1 MALQPILDPCCG
13 AKMMWFD
20 KQNQR
25 ALFGDVRS
33 ESHTLCDGRA
43 LEIKPDLVMDFTAL
57 PFDDETFR
65 LVVFD
70 PPHLIYAGEK
80 SWLRKKYGRLNA
92 QWRESLKKGF
102 AECFRVLKP
111 EGILIFKWNESQIK
125 IKGGDMSVLREIGI
139 IARALDSIA
148 NIEFRD
154 IELARGQYLY
164 LVRIA
169 ENPGII
175 QEELSELLKVDRST
189 VARSV
194 KKLEAKGLVQQKAA
208 KDNKKNKEWFVTE
221 KGETLYPFI
230 LSENDYSEE
239 TSLQGFSQAEVQALE
254 KMLVR
259 VRENITGDW
268 EAVKKGQKR
277 NY

>member
-125 IKGGDMSVLREIGI
+125 IKEVL
-139 IARALDSIA
+139 ALTDQKPLFGHPSG
-148 NIEFRD
+148 R
-154 IELARGQYLY
+154 
-164 LVRIA
+164 
-169 ENPGII
+169 
-175 QEELSELLKVDRST
+175 
-189 VARSV
+189 
-194 KKLEAKGLVQQKAA
+194 KGLTHWYTFI
-208 KDNKKNKEWFVTE
+208 KDT
-221 KGETLYPFI
+221 P
-230 LSENDYSEE
+230 
-239 TSLQGFSQAEVQALE
+239 
-254 KMLVR
+254 
-259 VRENITGDW
+259 
-268 EAVKKGQKR
+268 
-277 NY
+277 

>member
-1 MALQPILDPCCG
+1 
-13 AKMMWFD
+13 MMWFD

-80 SWLRKKYGRLNA
+80 SWLRKKYGSLNA

-125 IKGGDMSVLREIGI
+125 IKEVL
-139 IARALDSIA
+139 ALTDQKPLFGHPSG
-148 NIEFRD
+148 R
-154 IELARGQYLY
+154 
-164 LVRIA
+164 
-169 ENPGII
+169 
-175 QEELSELLKVDRST
+175 
-189 VARSV
+189 
-194 KKLEAKGLVQQKAA
+194 KGLTHWYTFM
-208 KDNKKNKEWFVTE
+208 KDT
-221 KGETLYPFI
+221 P
-230 LSENDYSEE
+230 
-239 TSLQGFSQAEVQALE
+239 
-254 KMLVR
+254 
-259 VRENITGDW
+259 
-268 EAVKKGQKR
+268 
-277 NY
+277 

>member
-1 MALQPILDPCCG
+1 
-13 AKMMWFD
+13 MMWFD

-125 IKGGDMSVLREIGI
+125 IKEVL
-139 IARALDSIA
+139 ALTDQKPLFGHPSG
-148 NIEFRD
+148 R
-154 IELARGQYLY
+154 
-164 LVRIA
+164 
-169 ENPGII
+169 
-175 QEELSELLKVDRST
+175 
-189 VARSV
+189 
-194 KKLEAKGLVQQKAA
+194 KGLTHWYTFM
-208 KDNKKNKEWFVTE
+208 KDT
-221 KGETLYPFI
+221 P
-230 LSENDYSEE
+230 
-239 TSLQGFSQAEVQALE
+239 
-254 KMLVR
+254 
-259 VRENITGDW
+259 
-268 EAVKKGQKR
+268 
-277 NY
+277 

>member
-80 SWLRKKYGRLNA
+80 SWLRKKYGSLNA
-92 QWRESLKKGF
+92 QWRESLRKGF

-125 IKGGDMSVLREIGI
+125 IKEVL
-139 IARALDSIA
+139 ALTDQKPLFGHPSG
-148 NIEFRD
+148 R
-154 IELARGQYLY
+154 
-164 LVRIA
+164 
-169 ENPGII
+169 
-175 QEELSELLKVDRST
+175 
-189 VARSV
+189 
-194 KKLEAKGLVQQKAA
+194 KGLTHWYTFM
-208 KDNKKNKEWFVTE
+208 KDT
-221 KGETLYPFI
+221 P
-230 LSENDYSEE
+230 
-239 TSLQGFSQAEVQALE
+239 
-254 KMLVR
+254 
-259 VRENITGDW
+259 
-268 EAVKKGQKR
+268 
-277 NY
+277 

>member
-1 MALQPILDPCCG
+1 
-13 AKMMWFD
+13 MMWFD

-125 IKGGDMSVLREIGI
+125 IKEVL
-139 IARALDSIA
+139 ALTDQKPLFGHPSG
-148 NIEFRD
+148 R
-154 IELARGQYLY
+154 
-164 LVRIA
+164 
-169 ENPGII
+169 
-175 QEELSELLKVDRST
+175 
-189 VARSV
+189 
-194 KKLEAKGLVQQKAA
+194 KGLTHWYTFI
-208 KDNKKNKEWFVTE
+208 KDT
-221 KGETLYPFI
+221 P
-230 LSENDYSEE
+230 
-239 TSLQGFSQAEVQALE
+239 
-254 KMLVR
+254 
-259 VRENITGDW
+259 
-268 EAVKKGQKR
+268 
-277 NY
+277 

>member
-1 MALQPILDPCCG
+1 MRRQPMALQPILDPCCG

-80 SWLRKKYGRLNA
+80 SWLRKKYGSLNA

-125 IKGGDMSVLREIGI
+125 IKEVL
-139 IARALDSIA
+139 ALTDQKPLFGHPSG
-148 NIEFRD
+148 R
-154 IELARGQYLY
+154 
-164 LVRIA
+164 
-169 ENPGII
+169 
-175 QEELSELLKVDRST
+175 
-189 VARSV
+189 
-194 KKLEAKGLVQQKAA
+194 KGLTHWYTFM
-208 KDNKKNKEWFVTE
+208 KDT
-221 KGETLYPFI
+221 P
-230 LSENDYSEE
+230 
-239 TSLQGFSQAEVQALE
+239 
-254 KMLVR
+254 
-259 VRENITGDW
+259 
-268 EAVKKGQKR
+268 
-277 NY
+277 

>member
-80 SWLRKKYGRLNA
+80 SWLRKKYGSLNA

-102 AECFRVLKP
+102 VECFRVLKP

-125 IKGGDMSVLREIGI
+125 IKEVL
-139 IARALDSIA
+139 ALTDQKPLFGHPSG
-148 NIEFRD
+148 R
-154 IELARGQYLY
+154 
-164 LVRIA
+164 
-169 ENPGII
+169 
-175 QEELSELLKVDRST
+175 
-189 VARSV
+189 
-194 KKLEAKGLVQQKAA
+194 KGLTHWYTFM
-208 KDNKKNKEWFVTE
+208 KDT
-221 KGETLYPFI
+221 P
-230 LSENDYSEE
+230 
-239 TSLQGFSQAEVQALE
+239 
-254 KMLVR
+254 
-259 VRENITGDW
+259 
-268 EAVKKGQKR
+268 
-277 NY
+277 

>member
-1 MALQPILDPCCG
+1 MTLQPILDPCCG

-80 SWLRKKYGRLNA
+80 SWLRKKYGSLNA

-125 IKGGDMSVLREIGI
+125 IKEVL
-139 IARALDSIA
+139 ALTDQKPLFGHPSG
-148 NIEFRD
+148 R
-154 IELARGQYLY
+154 
-164 LVRIA
+164 
-169 ENPGII
+169 
-175 QEELSELLKVDRST
+175 
-189 VARSV
+189 
-194 KKLEAKGLVQQKAA
+194 KGLTHWYTFM
-208 KDNKKNKEWFVTE
+208 KDT
-221 KGETLYPFI
+221 P
-230 LSENDYSEE
+230 
-239 TSLQGFSQAEVQALE
+239 
-254 KMLVR
+254 
-259 VRENITGDW
+259 
-268 EAVKKGQKR
+268 
-277 NY
+277 

>member
-1 MALQPILDPCCG
+1 MASQPILDPCCG

-80 SWLRKKYGRLNA
+80 SWLRKKYGSLNA

-125 IKGGDMSVLREIGI
+125 IKEVL
-139 IARALDSIA
+139 ALTDQKPLFGHPSG
-148 NIEFRD
+148 R
-154 IELARGQYLY
+154 
-164 LVRIA
+164 
-169 ENPGII
+169 
-175 QEELSELLKVDRST
+175 
-189 VARSV
+189 
-194 KKLEAKGLVQQKAA
+194 KGLTHWYTFM
-208 KDNKKNKEWFVTE
+208 KDT
-221 KGETLYPFI
+221 P
-230 LSENDYSEE
+230 
-239 TSLQGFSQAEVQALE
+239 
-254 KMLVR
+254 
-259 VRENITGDW
+259 
-268 EAVKKGQKR
+268 
-277 NY
+277 

>member
-1 MALQPILDPCCG
+1 
-13 AKMMWFD
+13 MMWFD

-80 SWLRKKYGRLNA
+80 SWLRKKYGSLNA
-92 QWRESLKKGF
+92 QWRESLRKGF

-125 IKGGDMSVLREIGI
+125 IKEVL
-139 IARALDSIA
+139 ALTDQKPLFGHPSG
-148 NIEFRD
+148 R
-154 IELARGQYLY
+154 
-164 LVRIA
+164 
-169 ENPGII
+169 
-175 QEELSELLKVDRST
+175 
-189 VARSV
+189 
-194 KKLEAKGLVQQKAA
+194 KGLTHWYTFM
-208 KDNKKNKEWFVTE
+208 KDT
-221 KGETLYPFI
+221 P
-230 LSENDYSEE
+230 
-239 TSLQGFSQAEVQALE
+239 
-254 KMLVR
+254 
-259 VRENITGDW
+259 
-268 EAVKKGQKR
+268 
-277 NY
+277 

>member
-1 MALQPILDPCCG
+1 
-13 AKMMWFD
+13 MMWFD

-80 SWLRKKYGRLNA
+80 SWLRKKYGSLNA

-102 AECFRVLKP
+102 VECFRVLKP

-125 IKGGDMSVLREIGI
+125 IKEVL
-139 IARALDSIA
+139 ALTDQKPLFGHPSG
-148 NIEFRD
+148 R
-154 IELARGQYLY
+154 
-164 LVRIA
+164 
-169 ENPGII
+169 
-175 QEELSELLKVDRST
+175 
-189 VARSV
+189 
-194 KKLEAKGLVQQKAA
+194 KGLTHWYTFM
-208 KDNKKNKEWFVTE
+208 KDT
-221 KGETLYPFI
+221 P
-230 LSENDYSEE
+230 
-239 TSLQGFSQAEVQALE
+239 
-254 KMLVR
+254 
-259 VRENITGDW
+259 
-268 EAVKKGQKR
+268 
-277 NY
+277 

>member
-125 IKGGDMSVLREIGI
+125 IKEVL
-139 IARALDSIA
+139 ALTDQKPLFGHPSG
-148 NIEFRD
+148 R
-154 IELARGQYLY
+154 
-164 LVRIA
+164 
-169 ENPGII
+169 
-175 QEELSELLKVDRST
+175 
-189 VARSV
+189 
-194 KKLEAKGLVQQKAA
+194 KGLTHWYTFM
-208 KDNKKNKEWFVTE
+208 KDT
-221 KGETLYPFI
+221 P
-230 LSENDYSEE
+230 
-239 TSLQGFSQAEVQALE
+239 
-254 KMLVR
+254 
-259 VRENITGDW
+259 
-268 EAVKKGQKR
+268 
-277 NY
+277 

>member
-1 MALQPILDPCCG
+1 
-13 AKMMWFD
+13 MWFD

-125 IKGGDMSVLREIGI
+125 IKEVL
-139 IARALDSIA
+139 ALTDQKPLFGHPSG
-148 NIEFRD
+148 R
-154 IELARGQYLY
+154 
-164 LVRIA
+164 
-169 ENPGII
+169 
-175 QEELSELLKVDRST
+175 
-189 VARSV
+189 
-194 KKLEAKGLVQQKAA
+194 KGLTHWYTFI
-208 KDNKKNKEWFVTE
+208 KDT
-221 KGETLYPFI
+221 P
-230 LSENDYSEE
+230 
-239 TSLQGFSQAEVQALE
+239 
-254 KMLVR
+254 
-259 VRENITGDW
+259 
-268 EAVKKGQKR
+268 
-277 NY
+277 

>member
-1 MALQPILDPCCG
+1 
-13 AKMMWFD
+13 MWFD

-125 IKGGDMSVLREIGI
+125 IKEVL
-139 IARALDSIA
+139 ALTDQKPLFGHPSG
-148 NIEFRD
+148 R
-154 IELARGQYLY
+154 
-164 LVRIA
+164 
-169 ENPGII
+169 
-175 QEELSELLKVDRST
+175 
-189 VARSV
+189 
-194 KKLEAKGLVQQKAA
+194 KGLTHWYTFM
-208 KDNKKNKEWFVTE
+208 KDT
-221 KGETLYPFI
+221 P
-230 LSENDYSEE
+230 
-239 TSLQGFSQAEVQALE
+239 
-254 KMLVR
+254 
-259 VRENITGDW
+259 
-268 EAVKKGQKR
+268 
-277 NY
+277 